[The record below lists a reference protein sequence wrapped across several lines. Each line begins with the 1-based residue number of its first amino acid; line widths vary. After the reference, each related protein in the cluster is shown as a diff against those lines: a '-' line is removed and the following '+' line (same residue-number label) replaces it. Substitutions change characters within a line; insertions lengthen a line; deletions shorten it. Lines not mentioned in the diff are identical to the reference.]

1 MAYKR
6 NPMRS
11 ERICALARYVES
23 LAQNEAVTASTQWF
37 ERTLDDSANKRLT
50 IPQAFL
56 ALDGVLNI
64 YINVTENM
72 VVYPGVISRRINEE
86 LPFMATE
93 VILMECVKAGGD
105 RQELHEAIR
114 RHSMESAKA
123 VKERGERNDLIE
135 RIKGDKLF
143 AAVKDGIDGIM
154 RPQNF
159 TGRAPQQVDEFLKEY
174 IDPLFKAEK
183 YEPFEPDIRV

>member
-1 MAYKR
+1 
-6 NPMRS
+6 
-11 ERICALARYVES
+11 
-23 LAQNEAVTASTQWF
+23 
-37 ERTLDDSANKRLT
+37 
-50 IPQAFL
+50 
-56 ALDGVLNI
+56 
-64 YINVTENM
+64 
-72 VVYPGVISRRINEE
+72 
-86 LPFMATE
+86 
-93 VILMECVKAGGD
+93 MECVKAGGD